1 MEQEKINRILA
12 EHEKWVSNEGCGVR
26 ANFRCADLRD
36 ANLWYANLQDANLRG
51 ADLRGVDLRGADL
64 RDTDLRDAI
73 GIILLPV
80 QDMRGYS
87 FAHAIEC
94 EAGWRVRVGCR
105 YFTISEA
112 KKHWGENYGGD
123 REQGDMYLYAIE
135 WLEKK
140 LERMQ

>member
-36 ANLWYANLQDANLRG
+36 ANLWYANLQGAN
-51 ADLRGVDLRGADL
+51 LRGVDLRCADL